1 MTSTTPM
8 TDPLHAQL
16 STQLEA
22 GLPGRDEDTRDPGA
36 MASELC
42 LRVLR
47 LLHAMPGGMTFRELC
62 LYSLASPTDTRAAVF
77 GLKRRGRIH
86 ATGAG
91 LGAVWRITPS
101 KHAL

>member
-8 TDPLHAQL
+8 TDPL

-22 GLPGRDEDTRDPGA
+22 GLPARDEATRDPGA

-42 LRVLR
+42 LRVLK
-47 LLHAMPGGMTFRELC
+47 LLCAMPGGMTFRELC
-62 LYSLASPTDTRAAVF
+62 LYSLASPADTRAAVF